1 MVRLLRIGLKVVKRV
16 QNRIIMISLHSK
28 SFEQI
33 RSRVN
38 KTLEDGVQINMST
51 EQSKK
56 FLREHVN
63 TKTNLAILIV
73 DINNSTQ
80 MSLALSELTFS
91 LIVQTFAQEISIVA
105 VNHSGYVFKYEGDAV
120 IVFFPADRDE
130 IKACKNALHCS
141 RTILEV
147 IKNGMDPV
155 FRTHKLPEITVSIG
169 LAFGSALVVLYG
181 KSIDKAHIDMT
192 GSSIS
197 LAAKIAS
204 IAQPNQVLVGEFI
217 YNILLSSKQMNTLY
231 RNKFKEVKLDPIKWK
246 YISRSDPESLYHVYE
261 FRAN

>member
-1 MVRLLRIGLKVVKRV
+1 
-16 QNRIIMISLHSK
+16 MISPDSK
-28 SFEQI
+28 SLEQI
-33 RSRVN
+33 RNRVA

-80 MSLALSELTFS
+80 MSLALPELTFS
-91 LIVQTFAQEISIVA
+91 LIVQTFAQEMSIVA
-105 VNHSGYVFKYEGDAV
+105 MDNDGYVFKYEGDAV

-130 IKACKNALHCS
+130 VKACKNALDCS
-141 RTILEV
+141 SAILEV
-147 IKNGMDPV
+147 IKNGIDPV
-155 FRTHKLPEITVSIG
+155 FRIHNLPEITVSIG
-169 LAFGSALVVLYG
+169 LAFGSAFVVLYG
-181 KSIDKAHIDMT
+181 KNIDKAHIDMT

-197 LAAKIAS
+197 LAAKITS
-204 IAQPNQVLVGEFI
+204 IAQPCQILVGEFV
-217 YNILLSSKQMNTLY
+217 YNIIVSSKDKNFLNWGNF
-231 RNKFKEVKLDPIKWK
+231 REVKLDPIKWK

-261 FRAN
+261 FRAH